1 MTTLS
6 PVLGFDRLSSTDR
19 SLSMKRASPSSPSDP
34 VAAHYKK
41 PRAGGTDYSANTV
54 ASTASPY
61 QYSASAVSGDATTA
75 AYYDYS
81 TDYSATYGDASYYG
95 GSAVASSSSAAPVP
109 HYNPQHYAGANAAA
123 AAAVRGNSIGS
134 GDATGGVA
142 GAEAGNRTV
151 WVGNLPAGTTV
162 EQLLDQVHH
171 GALESAK
178 IVAEKSCAF
187 LVFLDAHDAANFVTA
202 AQRTPPYLRG
212 GELTVRWGKG
222 HAAPVPPHIQAAVAA
237 GATRNV
243 YISNL
248 SPTTTEDEL
257 RFDLAQYGEIDN
269 VRIVPPRE
277 PGKGHMGFVHFCA
290 LAAAMKVVASL
301 GQTNPKYANR
311 RINYGKDRCVPRHAN
326 GGGGHMVRANSA
338 AGTFGYGSP
347 AAAAAAPA
355 AYTPQQA
362 HPAPYY
368 QFGAPSHGAPVAFGG
383 TQLRIAEHM
392 VDPTF
397 AYSNNLAYLPPDAHQ
412 RMNPPNNRNVYIGGL
427 PEDAIPEDVC
437 NVIRAGLID
446 KISMLPNKAC
456 AFITFID
463 PQAAT
468 LIYYLAD
475 TYGMVIRGRRIKLGW
490 GRPSAPPLT
499 TVATAVR
506 TAGATRNVYIGPL
519 PQWLLAVGANAAA
532 AHEHLGGDV
541 AMGESLD
548 DQTPYQGGKAS
559 SNQPQQAAIAAEL
572 LVDFATFGDIEV
584 IHVLVD
590 KQCAFIN
597 YMDIRGA
604 IRAIAEAPVTLANKY
619 GTCRIGYGKDRCAG
633 PIRMPNEAGL
643 PIGGMIPRRATGS
656 FTPAAAMAAATGLP
670 VGAGGFP
677 ADTHHHQHHHV
688 QHQLPPQPPMYPQHH
703 PAQQQH
709 AYQPSHAAYATYD
722 ERPSS
727 ASSSA
732 AVAAA
737 AATLPPKPVVDAS
750 GVKTGA
756 AAAAHHAAV
765 AAAAA
770 SASAATATAASSTP
784 PGPQDVLELTPEPED
799 IEGL

>member
-6 PVLGFDRLSSTDR
+6 PVLGFDRLSSSTDR

-41 PRAGGTDYSANTV
+41 PRAGGTDYSPATV

-61 QYSASAVSGDATTA
+61 QYSAAAVSGDATTA

-81 TDYSATYGDASYYG
+81 TDYSATYGDASYFG
-95 GSAVASSSSAAPVP
+95 AGSAVASSSAAPVP
-109 HYNPQHYAGANAAA
+109 HYNPQHYAGGTAAA
-123 AAAVRGNSIGS
+123 STVRGNSMS

-187 LVFLDAHDAANFVTA
+187 VVFLDAHDAANF
-202 AQRTPPYLRG
+202 
-212 GELTVRWGKG
+212 W

-248 SPTTTEDEL
+248 APTTTEDEL

-326 GGGGHMVRANSA
+326 GGGGGHMVRANSA
-338 AGTFGYGSP
+338 ASAFGYGSP
-347 AAAAAAPA
+347 AAAAAPT
-355 AYTPQQA
+355 AYTQQQQQHQA

-397 AYSNNLAYLPPDAHQ
+397 AYSNNLAYLPPDAHL
-412 RMNPPNNRNVYIGGL
+412 RMNAPNNRNVYIGGL

-475 TYGMVIRGRRIKLGW
+475 TYGMVIRGRRVKLGW

-548 DQTPYQGGKAS
+548 DQAPYQGGKAS

-656 FTPAAAMAAATGLP
+656 FTPAAAMAAATGMP

-677 ADTHHHQHHHV
+677 AEQHHQHHHHHHV

-703 PAQQQH
+703 PAQQQQH
-709 AYQPSHAAYATYD
+709 AYQPSHAGYATYD

-770 SASAATATAASSTP
+770 SASASASTAASSTP
-784 PGPQDVLELTPEPED
+784 LGPQDVLELTPEPED